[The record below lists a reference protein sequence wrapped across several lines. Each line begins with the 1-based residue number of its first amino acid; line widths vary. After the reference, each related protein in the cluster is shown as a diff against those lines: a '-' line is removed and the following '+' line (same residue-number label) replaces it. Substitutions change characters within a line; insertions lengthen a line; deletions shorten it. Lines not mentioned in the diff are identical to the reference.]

1 MLWILLQSSLST
13 PGPEDGSPQ
22 ALPCPHLPACHSP
35 TGPAGPARAP
45 ASGPPHRR
53 SAPGTL
59 SPRNPKSSF
68 KCQLLTRALP
78 RTYLK
83 WHVLFPALL
92 SSQHQTLPRT
102 LGFTHQLVHVPPPE
116 CKLHK
121 DRKFVF
127 WSLLC
132 PQLLDSV

>member
-1 MLWILLQSSLST
+1 MDPPAVLPQHPRPRRWQSPSAALSSLAGLPFPHGASGASPC
-13 PGPEDGSPQ
+13 PGLRASAPSFCSRNTLTQKSQVFLQMPASHQGTTQNLSEM
-22 ALPCPHLPACHSP
+22 ALP
-35 TGPAGPARAP
+35 
-45 ASGPPHRR
+45 
-53 SAPGTL
+53 
-59 SPRNPKSSF
+59 
-68 KCQLLTRALP
+68 
-78 RTYLK
+78 
-83 WHVLFPALL
+83 VLFPALL